1 MWSETKFPRCL
12 LRGTKGKRE
21 RRRKRKRE
29 NREREREEGVCSID
43 QSAISNAELLIG
55 YRFIADGKSGTAC
68 YRVQIRRLNHVKRRC
83 LTTMVPDQL
92 AANES
97 STTPD
102 VETVSPWPWSCL
114 HPSSFQFVRIRCIP
128 PSAII
133 FGRNEN
139 DIGGKL
145 GFKFEIFSRIW

>member
-1 MWSETKFPRCL
+1 MVRDEVSTVL
-12 LRGTKGKRE
+12 ASGNE
-21 RRRKRKRE
+21 RKKRKEEEEEARE
-29 NREREREEGVCSID
+29 QREREREEGVCSID

-102 VETVSPWPWSCL
+102 VETVSP
-114 HPSSFQFVRIRCIP
+114 
-128 PSAII
+128 
-133 FGRNEN
+133 
-139 DIGGKL
+139 
-145 GFKFEIFSRIW
+145 